1 MGRHT
6 ALPAMLDQI
15 VGDTA
20 DRVGRAVDQV
30 DMAVAG
36 RLDRTL
42 GGPPIDPHR
51 AKEDDQKRLV
61 SGPIDGRG
69 RRSLYIKMTLMEPPR
84 FLALFNQ
91 PMPKV
96 TVGKRDRTTVPDQAL
111 ALLNDPFVTAMA
123 KAWAERVVGGE
134 ATSESGRIRTMLE
147 EALGRPARPEEVTR
161 LATLASASAEAR
173 GVAGAERPTSVPLWQ
188 DVAHAIFLTQEFSH
202 VE

>member
-1 MGRHT
+1 
-6 ALPAMLDQI
+6 ML
-15 VGDTA
+15 
-20 DRVGRAVDQV
+20 
-30 DMAVAG
+30 AVAG
-36 RLDRTL
+36 RLDRSL

-51 AKEDDQKRLV
+51 TREDAEKRLV
-61 SGPIDGRG
+61 SGPVDGRG
-69 RRSLYIKMTLMEPPR
+69 RRSLYIKMTLMDPPR

-123 KAWAERVVGGE
+123 KAWAERVVSGE
-134 ATSESGRIRTMLE
+134 STSESGRIRTMLE

-161 LATLASASAEAR
+161 LAAVAAASAEAR
-173 GVAGAERPTSVPLWQ
+173 GVEASARLASVPLWQ
-188 DVAHAIFLTQEFSH
+188 DLAHAIFLTQEFSH